1 MSGDLTIEDL
11 TTLTENAQQFRPIF
25 QAHNAAAERIVE
37 RLHKALQLPNTKAKA
52 PQYQNAIASFLAAF
66 QTAALNGQ
74 SHMTISLKND
84 AYSKYNKSYGRK
96 IIRNTYDALL
106 QHGILT
112 QLSLGRR
119 IFEGDKQDDGRSA
132 KFQGF
137 LTLCQFD
144 STLTADP
151 DFWDAQYI
159 DTGVPLVEINQE
171 RIPQQRRLDKYYG
184 RKTPKV
190 PKTDLTEFERHQFDQ
205 EELRVQSLQNFW
217 QHHPLSLTFKRRDI
231 EYTRTTASAT
241 RIFHERD
248 FYKGGRFYGAWT
260 NEPSS
265 TRLKAKI
272 NNEPVAEIDIRAS
285 QPTLLSLFTGKMMKV
300 SSAKN
305 KNLGDTWDDIYDLIG
320 RSMHKNARSL
330 YDAEHRRVKIKK
342 CIMTMIG
349 LGNPYPKKIPQ
360 LADTD
365 KFTFSDSPF
374 GKATNEFEYLCERSR
389 YIVPA
394 LHSLGK
400 TFNGQT
406 LDTHF
411 LSYHESEV
419 ILATIRGLH
428 AEGIPAYPMHDCLI
442 VPRSKAIRASTIL
455 QNTIRDYSN
464 RLTSSNHY
472 ILVPLTIEKGGYET
486 LTLRGRLIEEA
497 LPPSYP

>member
-1 MSGDLTIEDL
+1 MNDDLSIEKL
-11 TTLTENAQQFRPIF
+11 IELTEKSQQFLPLF

-37 RLHKALQLPNTKAKA
+37 RLHTALQLPNTKAKA
-52 PQYQNAIASFLAAF
+52 QHYQNAIASFLAAF
-66 QTAALNGQ
+66 QTASLNGQ
-74 SHMTISLKND
+74 SHITISLKNG
-84 AYSKYNKSYGRK
+84 AYSKYNNGYGRK

-106 QHGILT
+106 KHEVLT
-112 QLSLGRR
+112 QRSLGKR

-132 KFQGF
+132 KSQGF
-137 LTLCQFD
+137 LTVCQFD
-144 STLTADP
+144 ESLTADP
-151 DFWDAQYI
+151 DFWDANYI

-171 RIPQQRRLDKYYG
+171 RTPQQRRLDKYYG

-190 PKTDLTEFERHQFDQ
+190 PKTDLTEFERHLFDQ

-217 QHHPLSLTFKRRDI
+217 QHHPLSLTFKRRDV

-260 NEPSS
+260 NERPS
-265 TRLKAKI
+265 TRLKAMI
-272 NNEPVAEIDIRAS
+272 NNEPIAEIDIRAS

-300 SSAKN
+300 SSAKD
-305 KNLGDTWDDIYDLIG
+305 KNMESTWDDIYDLIG

-330 YDAEHRRVKIKK
+330 YDAEHRRDKIKK

-349 LGNPYPKKIPQ
+349 LGNPYPKKIPR
-360 LADTD
+360 LENDV
-365 KFTFSDSPF
+365 KYTFSDKPF
-374 GKATNEFEYLCERSR
+374 GKANNEFEYLCERSR

-394 LHSLGK
+394 LYSLGK
-400 TFNGQT
+400 TLNGQT

-455 QNTIRDYSN
+455 RDTIMDYSN

-472 ILVPLTIEKGGYET
+472 VLAPLTIERHGYET
-486 LTLRGRLIEEA
+486 LTLRGSLIERA
-497 LPPSYP
+497 LPPIYP